1 MVTATLEEIAAAD
14 LGDAS
19 MLARHLLAAVN
30 QARVW
35 REVADA
41 DRLLRLLI
49 LEHRFSVCQA
59 TAAWQE
65 AADIVSST
73 KNR

>member
-1 MVTATLEEIAAAD
+1 MTVTLDEIAAAD

-19 MLARHLLAAVN
+19 MLARHFLGAVN

-41 DRLLRLLI
+41 DRMLRILI
-49 LEHRFSVCQA
+49 LEHRFPACKA
-59 TAAWQE
+59 AAAWRE
-65 AADIVSST
+65 AVAIVSRT